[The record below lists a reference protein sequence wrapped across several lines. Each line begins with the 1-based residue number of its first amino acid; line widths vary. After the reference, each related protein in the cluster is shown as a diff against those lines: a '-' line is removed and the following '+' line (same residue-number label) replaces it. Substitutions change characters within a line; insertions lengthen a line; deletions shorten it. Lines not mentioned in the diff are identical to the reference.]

1 MHRRHASKKKQA
13 TADKHNTTYTPEV
26 AVPHAEVADEIRRF
40 QALLD
45 QIHWSVLVTAGRIR
59 VHIILSQHHFN
70 PVSTTHMD
78 RQTDGQTATDQCGV
92 TDRQTDRLYR
102 QKDRETDRQTEGQT
116 DKETERLYR
125 QTEGQTDRQTVQTD
139 RQLLTSAAWQT
150 DRQTDRLYRQKDRE
164 TERQRDR
171 QTERQTE
178 GQTDR
183 ETDRLYRPVSYTHL
197 TLPTIYSV

>member
-1 MHRRHASKKKQA
+1 VLSRFGITDVYHSIFRTMHRRHASKKKQA

-78 RQTDGQTATDQCGV
+78 RQTD
-92 TDRQTDRLYR
+92 R
-102 QKDRETDRQTEGQT
+102 
-116 DKETERLYR
+116 
-125 QTEGQTDRQTVQTD
+125 QTD
-139 RQLLTSAAWQT
+139 RQLLTSAA
-150 DRQTDRLYRQKDRE
+150 
-164 TERQRDR
+164 
-171 QTERQTE
+171 
-178 GQTDR
+178 
-183 ETDRLYRPVSYTHL
+183 
-197 TLPTIYSV
+197 

>member
-78 RQTDGQTATDQCGV
+78 RQTDRRTDSYWPVRRDRQTDRQTVQTEGQRDRQTDRETDRRTDRQRDRETVQTNRRTDRQTDCTDRQTATDQCGV
-92 TDRQTDRLYR
+92 TDRQTDR
-102 QKDRETDRQTEGQT
+102 QTATDQCGVHCHGLLLRSGIMTQPHVDVVIG
-116 DKETERLYR
+116 
-125 QTEGQTDRQTVQTD
+125 VQ
-139 RQLLTSAAWQT
+139 
-150 DRQTDRLYRQKDRE
+150 
-164 TERQRDR
+164 
-171 QTERQTE
+171 
-178 GQTDR
+178 
-183 ETDRLYRPVSYTHL
+183 
-197 TLPTIYSV
+197 